1 MPRCACAYKSVPQQ
15 HSLAQLCA
23 NKTPHPRQ
31 TGYPIYRVSIYFF
44 INNLIYAQWIS
55 NCFRYLYT
63 RCTTLL
69 SVQKGSIIFSNAS
82 DKMFKE
88 SILYF
93 LQVAVLHLREAD
105 KSGQTECLQVLDTGA
120 RDALSDVIVKVNY
133 RDQWI
138 WILIYS
144 EDLNNV
150 SLNNTII
157 QIMGFY

>member
-1 MPRCACAYKSVPQQ
+1 M
-15 HSLAQLCA
+15 
-23 NKTPHPRQ
+23 
-31 TGYPIYRVSIYFF
+31 
-44 INNLIYAQWIS
+44 
-55 NCFRYLYT
+55 
-63 RCTTLL
+63 
-69 SVQKGSIIFSNAS
+69 
-82 DKMFKE
+82 
-88 SILYF
+88 
-93 LQVAVLHLREAD
+93 LHLREAD